1 MLSLA
6 LQANWRAGGVMSLER
21 SYVCSGLF
29 CCLHRYIFTVYLLFL
44 FVLSL
49 FFSKLITCWDYIFWF
64 IRGLISVVLGVF
76 LPYDPSTL
84 VFVFSLAFGLN
95 MFNAQL
101 KIGRITC

>member
-1 MLSLA
+1 MFVQDFFVVCIDTFLLFICY
-6 LQANWRAGGVMSLER
+6 
-21 SYVCSGLF
+21 SYLF
-29 CCLHRYIFTVYLLFL
+29 CHF
-44 FVLSL
+44 